1 MNQFQTDDIR
11 AAVAADI
18 LTEQQ
23 AAGLIS
29 LAQQRQGVRDNMQA
43 EDEPFEFFKGFSE
56 IFVTVGLALLL
67 AGMLAFS
74 GVIGGGAAMPIAG
87 LIFCWV
93 FSLYIIRK
101 RRMTLPGMF
110 LAMGVATF
118 TAATVFAFTDNPPFL
133 GFSAIGIV
141 IMAIYFFQFRLPFA
155 MFVLGGY
162 AFMGIFGLISDYN
175 SPNDIPVFGYD
186 PSFDLQSGSSF
197 AWASLIAGILAFIG
211 GMYFDLR
218 DPNRISRLSA
228 TGFWLHL
235 LAAPAIVNTVAFSL
249 LSADGNIAYLYTAI
263 ALFFIT
269 LLALVIDRRSF
280 LTAGIGYLAAIL
292 IWALQNSFND
302 GAGIVLTLLILGA
315 FITTLGVFWVQ
326 IRARLMHIL
335 PEFPGKHRLPPYK
348 NATLESE

>member
-1 MNQFQTDDIR
+1 MTSFATEDIR
-11 AAVAADI
+11 AAVAAGI
-18 LTEQQ
+18 LNEKQ
-23 AAGLIS
+23 AAGLVS
-29 LAQQRQGVRDNMQA
+29 LAQTRSGVRNAMPD
-43 EDEPFEFFKGFSE
+43 EDEPFEFFRGFSE

-67 AGMLAFS
+67 SGMLAFS
-74 GVIGGGAAMPIAG
+74 GVIGGGAAVPIAG
-87 LIFCWV
+87 LVLSWV
-93 FSLYIIRK
+93 FSAYIIRK

-110 LAMGVATF
+110 LALGVALF
-118 TAATVFAFTDNPPFL
+118 TGASLYVINDDTS
-133 GFSAIGIV
+133 FSVLSIIGV
-141 IMAIYFFQFRLPFA
+141 LMMALYYRIYRLPFA

-162 AFMGIFGLISDYN
+162 AFIGIFAQIGGYS
-175 SPNDIPVFGYD
+175 SPNNMPLFAMET
-186 PSFDLQSGSSF
+186 SFDLQSGSAL
-197 AWASLIAGILAFIG
+197 AWASLSAGLLAFAG

-269 LLALVIDRRSF
+269 LLALIIDRRSF

-292 IWALQNSFND
+292 IWALQESFD
-302 GAGIVLTLLILGA
+302 EGSGIVITLIVLGA

-326 IRARLMHIL
+326 IRARLMHML

-348 NATLESE
+348 NATVESE

>member
-1 MNQFQTDDIR
+1 MTNFETEDIR

-18 LTEQQ
+18 LTEKQ
-23 AAGLIS
+23 AASLIS
-29 LAQQRQGVRDNMQA
+29 LAQTRNGQREAMAA

-56 IFVTVGLALLL
+56 IFVTVGLGLLL

-74 GVIGGGAAMPIAG
+74 GVIGGGVAMPIVG

-93 FSLYIIRK
+93 FSIYIIRK

-110 LAMGVATF
+110 LAMGVALF
-118 TAATVFAFTDNPPFL
+118 TAATLFAFTDDPSFIAL
-133 GFSAIGIV
+133 SITGM
-141 IMAIYFFQFRLPFA
+141 IMMAFYFRIFRLPFS
-155 MFVLGGY
+155 MFILGAY
-162 AFMGIFGLISDYN
+162 AFLGIFALISGYE
-175 SPNDIPVFGYD
+175 SPNDVALFGD
-186 PSFDLQSGSSF
+186 GPSFDLQSGSAF
-197 AWASLIAGILAFIG
+197 AWASLIAGVLAFMG

-249 LSADGNIAYLYTAI
+249 LSADGNVAYLYTAI

-269 LLALVIDRRSF
+269 LLALIIDRRSF

-292 IWALQNSFND
+292 IWALGNSFNE
-302 GAGIVLTLLILGA
+302 GAGIVMTLIILGA
-315 FITTLGVFWVQ
+315 FITALGVFWVQ

-335 PEFPGKHRLPPYK
+335 PNFPGKHRLPPYK
-348 NATLESE
+348 MTIVESE